1 MTALI
6 IFIALI
12 IGLNYIPILT
22 KKNFPIVEKIIG
34 RVLIAMTILLLTLLI
49 FKLIGYR
56 LKSFYTFSTV
66 CWVFIISTVLFFTLF
81 KNTKLKILMVLLL
94 TPLIILSVLSL
105 IMDKV
110 TYEKKINQ
118 NSKIL
123 VSSGLFLSC
132 GEIINITQTRLVIFD
147 KRVDYFENLCLIGI
161 DKIETIELD
170 DKQAK
175 FLIYH
180 NGEFDSENPYEYKV
194 ESKNVW

>member
-1 MTALI
+1 
-6 IFIALI
+6 
-12 IGLNYIPILT
+12 
-22 KKNFPIVEKIIG
+22 
-34 RVLIAMTILLLTLLI
+34 
-49 FKLIGYR
+49 
-56 LKSFYTFSTV
+56 
-66 CWVFIISTVLFFTLF
+66 
-81 KNTKLKILMVLLL
+81 MVLLL